1 MNVERKGQNLETES
15 LLSTM
20 TVVGS
25 VFARS
30 GLETFPKNGKFLQD
44 FFRKSKENKR
54 YSNLLQ
60 DFVFSTVDIYPYSRK
75 LAGSLQKLELALS
88 LNWTSSSGGGRA
100 SKYHMNQ
107 ESRDQEIKI
116 ALGNDPS
123 KKTQR
128 LLKELGRN
136 FKKATKKFYIE
147 EEKKMEKSLIHPRKK
162 KSFTIF
168 SSKK

>member
-1 MNVERKGQNLETES
+1 MNAERKIQNLETES
-15 LLSTM
+15 LLSPM
-20 TVVGS
+20 TVIGS

-60 DFVFSTVDIYPYSRK
+60 DFIFSEVDIYPYSRK
-75 LAGSLQKLELALS
+75 IAGSLQKLELARS
-88 LNWTSSSGGGRA
+88 LAWTSSSGGGRA
-100 SKYHMNQ
+100 PKYRMDQ

-116 ALGNDPS
+116 ALEKDPS
-123 KKTQR
+123 KNTQK

-136 FKKATKKFYIE
+136 FKKASKRFYIQ
-147 EEKKMEKSLIHPRKK
+147 EEKEMEKSLIHPRKRK
-162 KSFTIF
+162 FFTIF